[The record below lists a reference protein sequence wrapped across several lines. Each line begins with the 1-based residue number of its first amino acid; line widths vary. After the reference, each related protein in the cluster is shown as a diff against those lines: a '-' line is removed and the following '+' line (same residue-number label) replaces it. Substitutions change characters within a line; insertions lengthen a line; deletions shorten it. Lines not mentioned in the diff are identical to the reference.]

1 MLAPSHKELLIND
14 VTFGLPLLPKVTK
27 HKGLL
32 EEVFDSMSQRTPLL
46 HMILAVHLC
55 VPMHTYPSL
64 ELYFVFHIYLLNQ
77 LICKD

>member
-1 MLAPSHKELLIND
+1 MLAPSHKKLLIND
-14 VTFGLPLLPKVTK
+14 VTFGSPLLPKVTK

-55 VPMHTYPSL
+55 VPMHIYPSL
-64 ELYFVFHIYLLNQ
+64 ELYSVFHIYLLTQ